1 MSDPEK
7 LDRML
12 TLVPWVRGLGVCG
25 VCALAFA
32 LAQVEK
38 ESGDTFVVPPNREGC
53 KARVDCRERAK
64 ARWKELPTT
73 KEKRP

>member
-38 ESGDTFVVPPNREGC
+38 ESGDTFVVPPNREG
-53 KARVDCRERAK
+53 
-64 ARWKELPTT
+64 
-73 KEKRP
+73 